1 MFVSWGRW
9 GCSARHCM
17 PILSTRS
24 SVYSFIYL
32 FIYLFI
38 CGLFMDSEAQSA
50 VVILLVTYSLEEATE
65 P

>member
-1 MFVSWGRW
+1 
-9 GCSARHCM
+9 M